1 MSPSLEIRDLSS
13 ILVNGQAVRT
23 VVAGGGGSNGA
34 DPLATLIHNGPPQA
48 APPPATVPLMVAEG
62 GMLEDTMLPTTSCPP
77 TSSTA
82 AAAVKTELTELPDS
96 CSFGI
101 LVRLIQVWMRISTAS
116 LMTPY
121 CVTMPYLSVTHI
133 MKPFVKVCLGLE
145 NGFQSATK
153 NFYYKHRSLFLVI
166 L

>member
-23 VVAGGGGSNGA
+23 VVAGGGSGA
-34 DPLATLIHNGPPQA
+34 DPLATLIHNGPPQV
-48 APPPATVPLMVAEG
+48 PPPATVPLMVAEG

-101 LVRLIQVWMRISTAS
+101 LVRLIQIWMQIATAN
-116 LMTPY
+116 LMMPY
-121 CVTMPYLSVTHI
+121 CVTMPYSSVI
-133 MKPFVKVCLGLE
+133 FIRL
-145 NGFQSATK
+145 
-153 NFYYKHRSLFLVI
+153 I